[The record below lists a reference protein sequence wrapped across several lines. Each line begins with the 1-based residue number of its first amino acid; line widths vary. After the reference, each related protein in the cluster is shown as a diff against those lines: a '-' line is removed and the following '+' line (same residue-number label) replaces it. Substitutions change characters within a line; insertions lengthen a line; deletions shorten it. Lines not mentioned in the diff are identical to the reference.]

1 VADKHEDK
9 GPPQDTEA
17 ETSSGSFIDDEFAG
31 QHGTVAS
38 KSSLKDEKQVA
49 LHPQSLGEEIE
60 KVREESDDEPGL
72 LGTAKKVLQEAD
84 RQVSGEYEHREDVE
98 AEGNS
103 RERPTNE

>member
-1 VADKHEDK
+1 MADKHEDK

-17 ETSSGSFIDDEFAG
+17 ETSSGSCIDDEFAG

-60 KVREESDDEPGL
+60 KVREESDDGPGL

-98 AEGNS
+98 AEGNP

>member
-1 VADKHEDK
+1 MADKHEDK

-49 LHPQSLGEEIE
+49 LHPQEPRGGDRKGSRG
-60 KVREESDDEPGL
+60 VR
-72 LGTAKKVLQEAD
+72 
-84 RQVSGEYEHREDVE
+84 R
-98 AEGNS
+98 
-103 RERPTNE
+103 